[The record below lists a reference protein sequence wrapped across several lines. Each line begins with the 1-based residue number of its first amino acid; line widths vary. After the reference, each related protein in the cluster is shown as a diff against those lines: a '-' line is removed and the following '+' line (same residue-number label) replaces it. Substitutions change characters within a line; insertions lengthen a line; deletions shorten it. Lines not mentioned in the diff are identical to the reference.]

1 MFQTFLSNHVGNVN
15 KDEPSWFLHVPSWMN
30 YQSSQTLRNKTKTTS
45 KKQSFRQKWKEQPFN
60 QKMNLSTISPGSTL
74 CHENIYSRFLSCC
87 PPHSF
92 LICRPA
98 PHCSPCTPHWRTRI
112 CLVHLDIA
120 MSKPLVIMTNLRG
133 VSYLST
139 VVIKVEKSRMIVS
152 QKHLETLSQFMMHLF
167 VFTSKPA
174 KFPAERWKVFFLK
187 RPKFDLPPGMVETS
201 YEVWI
206 PTVFINSKP

>member
-1 MFQTFLSNHVGNVN
+1 MEVASIQSKNEFKYHFTRKYFVLWRHISFLVV
-15 KDEPSWFLHVPSWMN
+15 
-30 YQSSQTLRNKTKTTS
+30 
-45 KKQSFRQKWKEQPFN
+45 
-60 QKMNLSTISPGSTL
+60 LSSTL
-74 CHENIYSRFLSCC
+74 F
-87 PPHSF
+87 PH
-92 LICRPA
+92 LRPA
-98 PHCSPCTPHWRTRI
+98 PHCSPCTPHWQTHI
-112 CLVHLDIA
+112 CLIYLDVA

-139 VVIKVEKSRMIVS
+139 VIIKVEKSRMIVS
-152 QKHLETLSQFMMHLF
+152 QKHLETLPQFMMHLF

-187 RPKFDLPPGMVETS
+187 RPKFDLQPGMVE